1 MAEGLVRIGQIT
13 SAHGVR
19 GDVRVFPLTDFPER
33 FEALGEALLGE
44 EARRVRVTFRGTVR
58 NLLILKLEGVDDRNA
73 AEKLRGAY
81 LQVARDN
88 VHPPPEG
95 YYYAFQL
102 IGLHVVDPDGQPLGQ
117 VLDFENGTAHDLYVI
132 KQPNGHVFRVPA
144 VAQFVEQ
151 IDLEAGRLVIRP
163 IPGLM
168 D

>member
-13 SAHGVR
+13 APHGVR

-33 FEALGEALLGE
+33 FEALGEVLLGP
-44 EARRVRVTFRGTVR
+44 EARPVRVHVRGTVR
-58 NLLILKLEGVDDRNA
+58 DLIVLKFDGVDDRNA

-81 LQVARDN
+81 LQVERSQ

-102 IGLHVVDPDGQPLGQ
+102 IGLQVVDPNGEPLGS
-117 VLDFENGTAHDLYVI
+117 VLDFENGAAHALYVV
-132 KQPNGHVFRVPA
+132 KRPDGHIFRVPA

-151 IDLEAGRLVIRP
+151 IDLEAGRVVIRP